1 VRLRR
6 LELQGFKSFANRTSF
21 DFGAGITAIVGPNG
35 SGKSNLADALRWVLG
50 EQNPRVLRLRR
61 LEDVIYAGGGKR
73 AQSGFAE
80 VSITLD
86 NTEGWL
92 PLDFTEVVVTRR
104 LHRSGESEYLL
115 NRKRTRLRDIV
126 DLFLKARL
134 GQNSYAILG
143 QGMVDTVL
151 SLRPEE
157 RRTLIEEAA
166 DVRRYRL
173 KIDEATDQLAATRD
187 NRDRVELLLA
197 EIAPRLVQL
206 ERQARRASEHAELSS
221 ALADAVQRFHVSR
234 ARAAIRALGAAREQY
249 EVAVAG
255 HGRAARDLS
264 AVERKLE
271 EAHAERASTAAELDE
286 AQKTERACEEA
297 ERQASR
303 ELRETQERVA
313 FLERRRTETER
324 DLAALHDEAAALAAE
339 MPSTI
344 STDDELRENEAA
356 IAAAEDS
363 AAMIAGRLEEA
374 KAALRE
380 RQDKHDL
387 VRRLQLDLDAGS
399 ARRQR
404 ERDRL
409 DADEAGLARRRAGAI
424 LRLRQWAK
432 QYSVTVGEGP
442 ELERRLEGVETMAAD
457 AARRTRTVLTAA
469 GEAEREL
476 STIAEQIDATG
487 RRLEAVEHELATR
500 KPVQEVVVALLDAL
514 RGGGPG
520 RPRVLGILGGLLHVQ
535 RGMEIAVEAALA
547 ESLNALVVRTE
558 RDALAAI
565 GILRELEVGRLTFY
579 VLEGQPAPHPLN
591 LGDEKGVLGTASR
604 FVRADEGYRD
614 FFEALLGR
622 IVVVEDLES
631 ARKVVRRG
639 LGPAVTVDGTVFRP
653 GGVVTGGSGKA
664 EGYVFRSAGELEALR
679 ESITELERQRTAQ
692 QALLARLHEQAEEAG
707 RREAGL
713 REELG
718 ELLARAE
725 HISLSL
731 AARQRLLEPLRG
743 ELDWLRLAAGEL
755 AGRRLE
761 LEAEPVEHHV
771 GADGSRMAELDA
783 VSAALTVAQ
792 RTLQQALEEERLAVG
807 RLAELRGS
815 RNALL
820 RDRDEVEAFRTS
832 LIAARE
838 RTALLL
844 SSREDSV
851 LALAQE
857 ARETSARLDPA
868 ARRLAGCRLA
878 SEGSSEQLRLARAR
892 VEASNAAQQLLTDV
906 VASARVAAATAERV
920 MEDAQRDLTRAG
932 EVLESLRAAARAEGL
947 TCDLLAMGEDDA
959 SLADE
964 VSPEVID
971 AEVMMLRGRIRGLGA
986 VNEEA
991 ELDYRESK
999 ERHDF
1004 LTAQMSDLRDAEAG
1018 LVEALDQL
1026 RQIVRDQFRT
1036 IFQTINADFQVYF
1049 RAFFG
1054 GGNARLVL
1062 SEPEDYGESG
1072 VDIIAQPPG
1081 RRLQNLAMLSGGE
1094 RSMTAVALLF
1104 ALLESNPAPFC
1115 VLDEVDA
1122 ALDESNVGRFSESL
1136 GKLAARGQFLVVTHN
1151 RGTVQAADTIYGVSM
1166 SADGTSNVLSM
1177 RLGEAAPMLA

>member
-1 VRLRR
+1 VRLRK
-6 LELQGFKSFANRTSF
+6 LEIQGFKSFANRTSF
-21 DFGAGITAIVGPNG
+21 EFGSGITAIVGPNG

-86 NTEGWL
+86 NAEGWL

-115 NRKRTRLRDIV
+115 NRKRTRLRDVV

-173 KIDEATDQLAATRD
+173 KIDESTDQLAATRD
-187 NRDRVELLLA
+187 NRDRVELLVA
-197 EIAPRLVQL
+197 EIAPRLAQL

-221 ALADAVQRFHVSR
+221 ALADAVQRLHVSR
-234 ARAAIRALGAAREQY
+234 ARVAIRSMEAIREHAQLAENGYGRATQHLAAVEKELEEADVERAAATVNLDRVDAAARE
-249 EVAVAG
+249 
-255 HGRAARDLS
+255 
-264 AVERKLE
+264 
-271 EAHAERASTAAELDE
+271 
-286 AQKTERACEEA
+286 CEEG

-313 FLERRRTETER
+313 FLDRRRTETER
-324 DLAALHDEAAALAAE
+324 DLAALRAEAETLAAE
-339 MPSTI
+339 MPSMV
-344 STDDELRENEAA
+344 STEDELRESEAA
-356 IAAAEDS
+356 IAAADE
-363 AAMIAGRLEEA
+363 AAAKIAGRLEEA
-374 KAALRE
+374 KSALQE
-380 RQDKHDL
+380 RQKQHDL
-387 VRRLQLDLDAGS
+387 IRRLQQDSDAGS
-399 ARRQR
+399 VRRQR
-404 ERDRL
+404 EQDRL
-409 DADEAGLARRRAGAI
+409 EDEEAGLARRRGDAI
-424 LRLRQWAK
+424 VRLKQWAR
-432 QYSVTVGEGP
+432 QYADALAESP
-442 ELERRLEGVETMAAD
+442 ELERRLEGVDTMAAD
-457 AARRTRTVLTAA
+457 AARRTRTVLSAV
-469 GEAEREL
+469 GDAEREL
-476 STIAEQIDATG
+476 AVVSEQIEAAG
-487 RRLEAVEHELATR
+487 RRLAAAEHELAAR
-500 KPVQEVVVALLDAL
+500 KPTQDVVVALLDAL

-535 RGMEIAVEAALA
+535 RGMEIAVEAALG

-565 GILRELEVGRLTFY
+565 GMLRELEAGRLAFY
-579 VLEGQPAPHPLN
+579 ILEGQPPSHSLN

-604 FVRADEGYRD
+604 FIRADDGYRD
-614 FFEALLGR
+614 LFEALLGR

-639 LGPAVTVDGTVFRP
+639 LGAAVTVDGTVFRP
-653 GGVVTGGSGKA
+653 GGVVVGGSGKA
-664 EGYVFRSAGELEALR
+664 EGYVFRSAGELEALH
-679 ESITELERQRTAQ
+679 ETIAELEGQRTSQ
-692 QALLARLHEQAEEAG
+692 RALLARLRDQAEEAG

-713 REELG
+713 KDELG

-743 ELDWLRLAAGEL
+743 ELEWLRVAAGEL
-755 AGRRLE
+755 TARRLE
-761 LEAEPVEHHV
+761 LEAELAEYLA
-771 GADGSRMAELDA
+771 GADASRATELDA
-783 VSAALTVAQ
+783 AYVALTLAE
-792 RTLQQALEEERLAVG
+792 RTVGEVLEEERLAVAG
-807 RLAELRGS
+807 LAELRGRRRS
-815 RNALL
+815 LV
-820 RDRDEVEAFRTS
+820 RDRAEVEAFRAS
-832 LIAARE
+832 VIAARG

-857 ARETSARLDPA
+857 TREMSERLDPA
-868 ARRLAGCRLA
+868 AERLAGCRLA
-878 SEGSSEQLRLARAR
+878 SERCSEGLRMARAR
-892 VEASNAAQQLLTDV
+892 VEASNAASRALSEA
-906 VASARVAAATAERV
+906 VASARLAAATAERV
-920 MEDAQRDLTRAG
+920 RDDVQRDLARAA
-932 EVLESLRAAARAEGL
+932 ESLETLRAAARAEGL
-947 TCDLLAMGEDDA
+947 GCDLLTMAEDDA
-959 SLADE
+959 GLATQ
-964 VSPEVID
+964 VSPEAIEADVL
-971 AEVMMLRGRIRGLGA
+971 MLRGRIRGLGA

-991 ELDYRESK
+991 EQDYRESK

-1004 LTAQMSDLRDAEAG
+1004 LTAQVSDLREAEAG

-1036 IFQTINADFQVYF
+1036 IFQTINADFQIYF

-1072 VDIIAQPPG
+1072 VDIIAQTPG
-1081 RRLQNLAMLSGGE
+1081 KRLQNLAMLSGGE

-1122 ALDESNVGRFSESL
+1122 ALDESNVGRFSEAL

-1151 RGTVQAADTIYGVSM
+1151 RGTVQAADNIYGVSM
-1166 SADGTSNVLSM
+1166 SAEGTSNVLSM
-1177 RLGEAAPMLA
+1177 RLGEAAPLLA